1 MSRHFFKRGLVQ
13 SLLSLACLLGLGSI
27 PQSLRA
33 QGVTSALT
41 GTVADSSGA
50 VIPGAT
56 VIMKSEQSGDTRRT
70 LSNNDGYFTI
80 SAVQPGTYTVTIE
93 AQGFKMWEEKGIVLN
108 ASDKRNLSNIA
119 LTVGAV
125 TDTIEV
131 SGVAQEVTPVD
142 SGEKSQVITEKQ
154 LQNVAV
160 VGSNAAEFIKIL
172 PGMAM
177 TAGAQNSASFTG
189 EVHGTG
195 NGPIGSFS
203 ANGQRTGAIDIT
215 SDGAH
220 IIDPGC
226 NCGQAVDTNVDM
238 TQELKVMTSNFGADA
253 QKGPIVISA
262 VGKSGGNN
270 FHGQAY
276 LYVRHNSLDANNAL
290 NNAQGF
296 NPATGVAIAPRPL
309 TKYVY
314 PGGNIGG
321 PVLIP
326 GTRFNRNRDKLFF
339 FAAYEYYGQTVDNGL
354 YQSFVPTPAMR
365 AGDFNAAS
373 LAALGNIGYQVS
385 GQPNFTNG
393 QVPKD
398 QIDPIGQKMLNLYP
412 LPNANSASNGGYNF
426 VQTSTKP
433 QNAYQLR
440 TRVDWAISQNT
451 KLYVSYNRQRDT
463 AYYTDTLW
471 WRPTPTVPFP
481 TRLIAANESDS
492 ISANLT
498 KVFTPTL
505 TNEFVFTYTNLNLPN
520 SFENPAAVNP
530 ATLGV
535 NYQHL
540 FAANNNVGDIPS
552 MTGWGGGFANLI
564 QPSGFQITG
573 ALYAKKTLPT
583 VADNLSKVWGTHSM
597 KFGFYWEATSNNQP
611 SSNNANGQMQF
622 ATWGGNSTGNAYA
635 DILTGRIASYSE
647 TNKDVVLIM
656 KYRPM
661 EFYGQDSWKVT
672 RRFTLEYGLRVSHFG
687 PWVDDSGNGFAVF
700 DPSKYNP
707 NAASTDI
714 TGVLW
719 HKKDPSVPLS
729 GSQSRALFFNPRFGF
744 AFDVFG
750 TGRTVLRGGYGLY
763 RFHDEQN
770 VQASA
775 LNITQGSYSAG
786 VSNVTFSTIGLQTAG
801 GFVRPGS
808 ITVLDPKDNQQP
820 RTQSY
825 SFTIAQR
832 MPFSSLFEVAYV
844 GNKSDY
850 LSNWNNNIGS
860 INALPAGTL
869 FKIPGFFNTNG
880 ASPGAG
886 ATDPLR
892 QFSLYGGNNGGIKV
906 INHQMYSNY
915 NSLQASWN
923 KQSGHINFLMNYTF
937 SKALGVRGEGGGP
950 GGLDPLNVN
959 NDYGVLPND
968 RTHIFN
974 VAYVLEIPRW
984 GTQNKFLSGA
994 VNGWKISGISQFQS
1008 GVNLQAAVSQNFNV
1022 SYNLP
1027 VGTRLPDGTVL
1038 TSSQGLNSS
1047 LITGSPDFGVS
1058 PVLTCDP
1065 RSGLQAGQFINGNC
1079 FAPPTPGH
1087 NGPIIMPYLH
1097 GPAFFNQDISM
1108 FKDFNITE
1116 HQKLQFRFSGYNFL
1130 NHPLTSF
1137 ISGDNNFNLSFD
1149 NNGKLSNPR
1158 FGYADW
1164 KIGHRIIQLA
1174 VKYNF

>member
-1 MSRHFFKRGLVQ
+1 MPRRLFNR
-13 SLLSLACLLGLGSI
+13 LLIHCAFSLACLLALGSAS
-27 PQSLRA
+27 QVLFA
-33 QGVTSALT
+33 QNVTSALS
-41 GTVADSSGA
+41 GTVADASGA
-50 VIPGAT
+50 VVPGAT

-70 LSNNDGYFTI
+70 VSNSDGYFTI
-80 SAVQPGTYTVTIE
+80 SAIQPGTYTITIE
-93 AQGFKMWEEKGIVLN
+93 AQGFQKWEEKGLVMN
-108 ASDKRNLSNIA
+108 SSEKRNLSNIA
-119 LTVGAV
+119 LTVGNI
-125 TDTIEV
+125 TDVIEV
-131 SGVAQEVTPVD
+131 SGVGQEVTPVD

-172 PGMAM
+172 PGMAIA
-177 TAGAQNSASFTG
+177 AGTQNQASFTG

-195 NGPIGSFS
+195 SGPIGSFS
-203 ANGQRTGAIDIT
+203 ANGQRTAAIDIT

-226 NCGQAVDTNVDM
+226 NCGQAVDTNIDM
-238 TQELKVMTSNFGADA
+238 TQELKIMTSNFGADS
-253 QKGPIVISA
+253 QKGPIVVSA
-262 VGKSGGNN
+262 VGKSGGNA

-276 LYVRHNSLDANNAL
+276 LYVRHNVLNANNAL

-296 NPATGVAIAPRPL
+296 DASGNAIAPRPQ
-309 TKYVY
+309 TKYIY

-326 GTRFNRNRDKLFF
+326 GTNFNRNRDKLFF
-339 FAAYEYYGQTVDNGL
+339 FTAYEYYGQTVDNGL

-385 GQPNFTNG
+385 GAPNFDNG

-398 QIDPIGQKMLNLYP
+398 QIDPIGRKLLNLYP
-412 LPNANSASNGGYNF
+412 LPNANPATNGGYNF
-426 VQTSTKP
+426 VQISTKP
-433 QNAYQLR
+433 QNAYQF
-440 TRVDWAISQNT
+440 RVRGDWAISETT
-451 KLYVSYNRQRDT
+451 KLFVSYNRQRDT
-463 AYYTDTLW
+463 AYFTDTLW

-481 TRLIAANESDS
+481 SRLIAANESDS

-520 SFENPAAVNP
+520 SFENPAAVDP
-530 ATLGV
+530 KALGV
-535 NYQHL
+535 NYKHL
-540 FAANNNVGDIPS
+540 FSANNNVGDIAS
-552 MTGWGGGFANLI
+552 MTGWGGGFANII
-564 QPSGFQITG
+564 QPSGFQVTG
-573 ALYAKKTLPT
+573 ALYAKKSLPT

-611 SSNNANGQMQF
+611 SSSIANGQAQF

-635 DILTGRIASYSE
+635 DILTGRIASYNE
-647 TNKDVVLIM
+647 QNKDVILIM

-661 EFYGQDSWKVT
+661 EFYGQDSWKIT
-672 RRFTLEYGLRVSHFG
+672 RRLTLEYGVRVSHFG
-687 PWVDDSGNGFAVF
+687 PWIDDNGNGFAVF

-707 NAASTDI
+707 KAGPTDI

-719 HKKDPSVPLS
+719 HKIDSSVPLS
-729 GSQSRALFFNPRFGF
+729 GSKSRALFFNPRFGF
-744 AFDVFG
+744 AYDLFG

-775 LNITQGSYSAG
+775 LNITQGSFSTG
-786 VSNVTFSTIGLQTAG
+786 VSAVTFNTIGDQVAG
-801 GFVRPGS
+801 GFTRPGS
-808 ITVLDPKDNQQP
+808 ITVLDPRDDQQP

-832 MPFSSLFEVAYV
+832 LPFTSLFEIAYV

-850 LSNWNNNIGS
+850 LSNWNNNLGS
-860 INALPAGTL
+860 INALPAGAL
-869 FKIPGFFNTNG
+869 FKIPGFFTTNG
-880 ASPGAG
+880 TSPGAG
-886 ATDPLR
+886 ATDALR
-892 QFSLYGGNNGGIKV
+892 TYSLYGGTNGGIKQ
-906 INHQMYSNY
+906 INHQAYSNY

-937 SKALGVRGEGGGP
+937 SKALGTRGEGGGP
-950 GGLDPLNVN
+950 GGLDPLNLAN
-959 NDYGVLPND
+959 NYGVLPND

-974 VAYVLEIPRW
+974 IAYVVDLPKW
-984 GTQNKFLSGA
+984 GTQNKLLSGT

-1008 GVNLQAAVSQNFNV
+1008 GVNIQSSISTNFNV

-1027 VGTRLPDGTVL
+1027 AGTVLPDGTTL
-1038 TSSQGLNSS
+1038 SSSTGLNSS
-1047 LITGSPDFGVS
+1047 IITGSPDYGLH

-1065 RSGLQAGQFINGNC
+1065 RSGLQANQFINGNC

-1087 NGPIIMPYLH
+1087 NGPLILPYIH
-1097 GPAFFNQDISM
+1097 GPAFFNQDVSL
-1108 FKDFNITE
+1108 FKDFSMTE
-1116 HQKLQFRFSGYNFL
+1116 RQKLQFRFSAYNFL

-1137 ISGDNNFNLSFD
+1137 INSDNNLNLNFND
-1149 NNGKLSNPR
+1149 AGKLSSPR